1 MSSDRSSQPEPDQCA
16 LDENGQ
22 LKDAKD
28 IAFFHSPSDKNTIP
42 LLPVDG
48 ETGTGTDNRG
58 MAHARIQSFVQ
69 LLMPSVLACHGRPQR
84 NKNTGLQEIL
94 AAEHLDEWGC

>member
-16 LDENGQ
+16 LDKNGQ

-28 IAFFHSPSDKNTIP
+28 IVFFHSPSDKNTIP
-42 LLPVDG
+42 LPPVDG

-58 MAHARIQSFVQ
+58 MARTHIQFFVQ
-69 LLMPSVLACHGRPQR
+69 LLMPSVLACHSSPQ
-84 NKNTGLQEIL
+84 
-94 AAEHLDEWGC
+94 